1 MIPASP
7 NKRHRMLIA
16 GGLNPWR
23 ADSRPGVQGG
33 DCFGTFMQSG
43 LPKHILKDIW
53 AVVAGDVGR
62 LTMPQFLSCMYL
74 LDLAKRGKVISC
86 YLFNFPDDIL
96 WVVSLGGNR
105 GANGVGLRI

>member
-7 NKRHRMLIA
+7 KVRHHLSIFA
-16 GGLNPWR
+16 GLNPWR

-74 LDLAKRGKVISC
+74 LDLAKRGKVIPCFS
-86 YLFNFPDDIL
+86 FIFPDGTFGVI
-96 WVVSLGGNR
+96 SLGG
-105 GANGVGLRI
+105 G